1 MVILCS
7 YLMSAKQPNPI
18 SCLAAALTVAAFAL
32 LAPGCG
38 GGGGQIAKAEFLHE
52 GNAICRATIQTLTEE
67 GRETFS
73 EAELKGTNAAGVPFV
88 LGTYVPEF
96 RAEVRKLRALG
107 APSGDEARVGA
118 ILKAIE
124 GLIEEAQDEPRR
136 IVHETVNRYEKPQA
150 LAKRYGLDE
159 CPTTRYTLW

>member
-1 MVILCS
+1 
-7 YLMSAKQPNPI
+7 MSAR
-18 SCLAAALTVAAFAL
+18 SSSEVYLAAATISTVFVL

-38 GGGGQIAKAEFLHE
+38 GGGEQIAKAEFLRK

-73 EAELKGTNAAGVPFV
+73 EAELKGTNVAGVPFV

-96 RAEVRKLRALG
+96 RAEVRRLRALG
-107 APSGDEARVGA
+107 APSGDEARVNA

-124 GLIEEAQDEPRR
+124 GMIEEAEGEPGR
-136 IVHETVNRYEKPQA
+136 IVHAVVNRYEKPQA
-150 LAKRYGLDE
+150 LATRYGLDA

>member
-1 MVILCS
+1 MRPLAVKPGPF
-7 YLMSAKQPNPI
+7 AKA
-18 SCLAAALTVAAFAL
+18 CLVVAVLATVGVMAST
-32 LAPGCG
+32 G
-38 GGGGQIAKAEFLHE
+38 GGGDGISKAEFIRE
-52 GNAICRATIQTLTEE
+52 GNAICRTTIETLTEE

-107 APSGDEARVGA
+107 APSGDEAQINT

-124 GLIEEAQDEPRR
+124 VIIEEAKQEPDR
-136 IVHETVNRYEKPQA
+136 IVHQTKNRYEKPQA
-150 LAKRYGLDE
+150 LATRYGLDE